1 MSGYVLADRA
11 AEELDS
17 ILEYIAGESG
27 RSRAADVLDEFI
39 QAFEALA
46 STPGMGFQR
55 MRLTGK
61 DIRWWPVFRYLI
73 LYRNHDETVQI
84 LRVLHSAR
92 NLDYILSQPG
102 SL

>member
-1 MSGYVLADRA
+1 
-11 AEELDS
+11 
-17 ILEYIAGESG
+17 
-27 RSRAADVLDEFI
+27 
-39 QAFEALA
+39 
-46 STPGMGFQR
+46 

-84 LRVLHSAR
+84 LRILHSAR